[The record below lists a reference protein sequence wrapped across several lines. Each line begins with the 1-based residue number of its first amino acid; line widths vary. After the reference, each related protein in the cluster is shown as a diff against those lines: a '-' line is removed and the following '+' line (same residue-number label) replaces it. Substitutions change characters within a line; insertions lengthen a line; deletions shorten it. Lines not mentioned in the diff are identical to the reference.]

1 MWRLILAAK
10 KILSN
15 PISPNKFQ
23 LMLLSTVCCI
33 SRHFKWKKLCSFLV
47 SPSSFEM
54 RFQLSSLRSTLNVSA
69 ALRQVASRTPW
80 YAKRKSYKVLFWR
93 EITPLAVPIFL
104 ENTCVLLM
112 GVLSTFLVSWLGK
125 EAMAGVGLADSFN
138 MVIMAFFAA
147 IDLGTTVVV
156 AFSLGKRDRRRA
168 RAAARQSLVIMTIF
182 ATVLAA
188 VIHYFGEQIIDVV
201 AGEAT
206 PDVKALALTYLELT
220 VLSYPA
226 AAIALIGSGALRGA
240 GNTKIPLLINGGMN
254 ILNIIISSILIYG
267 VFSWQGLGFVG
278 AGLGLTIS
286 RYIGAFAIIW
296 VLMIGFNPALRIPF
310 KSYFKPLNLAIIWEV
325 MGIGIPASIESVLFN
340 GGKLLTQMFVSGMGT
355 SVIAGN
361 FIAFS
366 IAALINL
373 PGNALGS
380 ASTIITGRRLG
391 NGQIAQAEIQLR
403 HIFWLST
410 IGLTAIAWLT
420 APFAGVMASF
430 YTHDQDVKEVIVIL
444 IWLNAAFMPIWAA
457 SWVLPSGFKGARDV
471 RFAMWVSMLGM
482 WGCRVVA
489 GYTLGIVLGWGVVG
503 VWLGMFFDWALRAAL
518 FYWRM
523 VTGRWLW
530 KYPRP
535 EREKCIKQPVASE

>member
-10 KILSN
+10 KFLSN

-489 GYTLGIVLGWGVVG
+489 GYTLGILLGWGVVG
-503 VWLGMFFDWALRAAL
+503 VWLGMFFDWAVRAAL

>member
-1 MWRLILAAK
+1 M
-10 KILSN
+10 
-15 PISPNKFQ
+15 
-23 LMLLSTVCCI
+23 
-33 SRHFKWKKLCSFLV
+33 
-47 SPSSFEM
+47 
-54 RFQLSSLRSTLNVSA
+54 NVTA
-69 ALRQVASRTPW
+69 ALRQAVVRTSW
-80 YAKRKSYKVLFWR
+80 YKKRNSYRVLFWR

-138 MVIMAFFAA
+138 MVVMAFFAA

-168 RAAARQSLVIMTIF
+168 RAAARQSLVIMTLF
-182 ATVLAA
+182 AAVLAA
-188 VIHYFGEQIIDVV
+188 VIHYFGAQIIDVV

-206 PDVKALALTYLELT
+206 PEVKALALTYLELT

-240 GNTKIPLLINGGMN
+240 GNTKIPLMINGGMN
-254 ILNIIISSILIYG
+254 ILNIVISSALIYG
-267 VFSWQGLGFVG
+267 VFSWPGLGFAG

-286 RYIGAFAIIW
+286 RYIGAIAIIW
-296 VLMIGFNPALRIPF
+296 VLMIGFNPALRITL
-310 KSYFKPLNLAIIWEV
+310 KSYFKPLNFAIIWEV
-325 MGIGIPASIESVLFN
+325 MGIGVPASIESVLFN
-340 GGKLLTQMFVSGMGT
+340 SGKLLTQIFVAGMGT
-355 SVIAGN
+355 NVIAGN

-366 IAALINL
+366 VAALINL

-391 NGQIAQAEIQLR
+391 KGQIGQAERQLR
-403 HIFWLST
+403 HVFWLST
-410 IGLTAIAWLT
+410 IGLTCIAWLS
-420 APFAGVMASF
+420 APFAGLLASF
-430 YTHDQDVKEVIVIL
+430 YTPEPDVQEVVKTL
-444 IWLNAAFMPIWAA
+444 LWLNAAFMPIWAA
-457 SWVLPSGFKGARDV
+457 SWVLPAGQKGARDA

-489 GYTLGIVLGWGVVG
+489 GYTLGVVLGMGVVG
-503 VWLGMFFDWALRAAL
+503 VWLGMFLDWAVRGAL

-523 VTGRWLW
+523 ISGRWLW
-530 KYPRP
+530 KYPRAKRP
-535 EREKCIKQPVASE
+535 NAQ

>member
-1 MWRLILAAK
+1 LWRLILAAK

-267 VFSWQGLGFVG
+267 VFSWQGVGFVG

-503 VWLGMFFDWALRAAL
+503 VWLGMFFDWAVRAAL